1 MAGRLFV
8 VSNRV
13 TPPTGRQAAGGL
25 AVGVLAALR
34 DKGGVWFG
42 WSGDLVAAEAER
54 RLELLERGKITYALL
69 DLTEAEYAG
78 YYAGMANR
86 TLWPLFHYRIDL
98 TSFEH
103 TGTRATATLPGC
115 SPSG

>member
-1 MAGRLFV
+1 MTGRLYI

-25 AVGVLAALR
+25 AIGVLSSLR

-42 WSGDLVAAEAER
+42 WSGNLVADATER
-54 RLELLERGKITYALL
+54 KFELFERGKITYALL
-69 DLTEAEYAG
+69 DLTEAEHAG
-78 YYAGMANR
+78 YYSGMANR

-103 TGTRATATLPGC
+103 
-115 SPSG
+115 